1 MEQTKN
7 LGIYIH
13 IPFCIRKCAYCDFLS
28 FASEENT
35 RKGYIQSLI
44 AEIRQWEDVERWH
57 ITSIFIGGGTP
68 SVLKKE
74 ETAGILEAVYN
85 KFQVDDDAEITTEAN
100 PGTLTKDK
108 LYAYR
113 EQGINRLSLGLQSV
127 HDQELKLLGRIHTYE
142 DFLKGFHMAR
152 EAGFSNIN
160 VDLMSALPGQT
171 VDSWRE
177 SLTQILRL
185 KAEHVSAYSLIIEEG
200 TLFYEKYAE
209 DARLRDLG
217 EDCRIL
223 PTEEDER
230 SMYYET
236 RRLTG
241 EYGLEQ
247 YEISNYAE
255 PGYECRHN
263 QAYWLRQD
271 YLGFGLGA
279 SSLIDNVRFRNSADL
294 KQYSQGIYEKEEREV
309 LSVQEQMEETMF
321 LGLRMKDGVSMEAF
335 EKVFHTPFSAVYGKT
350 VLDLKNEGLVQ
361 TEEER
366 LFLTEKGFD
375 LSNYT
380 LAQFLQ

>member
-28 FASEENT
+28 FASEENA

-85 KFQVDDDAEITTEAN
+85 RFQVDDDAEITTEAN

-177 SLTQILRL
+177 SLIKILRL

-200 TLFYEKYAE
+200 TPFYEKYAE

-223 PTEEDER
+223 PTEENER

-247 YEISNYAE
+247 YEISNYAK

-279 SSLIDNVRFRNSADL
+279 SSLIDNVRFRNTADL
-294 KQYSQGIYEKEEREV
+294 KEYSQGLFEKEEREV

-321 LGLRMKDGVSMEAF
+321 LGLRMKDGVSMETF

-350 VLDLKNEGLVQ
+350 VLDLKKEGLVQ

>member
-28 FASEENT
+28 FASEENA

-44 AEIRQWEDVERWH
+44 SEIRKWEDAERWH

-85 KFQVDDDAEITTEAN
+85 RFQVDDDAEITTEAN

-177 SLTQILRL
+177 SLIKILRL

-200 TLFYEKYAE
+200 TPFYEKYAE

-223 PTEEDER
+223 PTEENER

-247 YEISNYAE
+247 YEISNYAK

-279 SSLIDNVRFRNSADL
+279 SSLIDNVRFRNTADL
-294 KQYSQGIYEKEEREV
+294 KEYSQGLFEKEEREV

-321 LGLRMKDGVSMEAF
+321 LGLRMKDGVSMETF

-350 VLDLKNEGLVQ
+350 VLDLKKEGLVQ

>member
-1 MEQTKN
+1 MELTKN

-28 FASEENT
+28 FASEEEA
-35 RKGYIQSLI
+35 RKKYIRSLI
-44 AEIRQWEDVERWH
+44 SEIEQWNDIKRWH

-74 ETAGILEAVYN
+74 ETALILEAVYH

-108 LYAYR
+108 LYTYR
-113 EQGINRLSLGLQSV
+113 EHGINRLSLGLQSV

-152 EAGFSNIN
+152 EAGFKNIN

-171 VDSWRE
+171 VDSWRK
-177 SLTQILRL
+177 SLSEILRL

-200 TLFYEKYAE
+200 TPFYEKYAE
-209 DARLRDLG
+209 DARLRDMG
-217 EDCRIL
+217 EDCQIL
-223 PTEEDER
+223 PSEEDER
-230 SMYYET
+230 RMYYET
-236 RRLTG
+236 RRLTK

-247 YEISNYAE
+247 YEISNYAK

-279 SSLIDNVRFRNSADL
+279 SSLIDNVRFRNTAEL
-294 KQYSQGIYEKEEREV
+294 AQYNLGVFKKEETEV

-321 LGLRMKDGVSMEAF
+321 LGLRMKDGVSLEEF
-335 EKVFHTPFSAVYGKT
+335 ETVFHTPFSAVYGKA
-350 VLDLKNEGLVQ
+350 VQELKREGLVHV
-361 TEEER
+361 EDKR
-366 LFLTEKGFD
+366 ILLTEKGFD

>member
-1 MEQTKN
+1 MELTKN

-28 FASEENT
+28 FASEEEA
-35 RKGYIQSLI
+35 RKKYIRSLI
-44 AEIRQWEDVERWH
+44 SEIEQWNDIKRWH
-57 ITSIFIGGGTP
+57 ITSIFVGGGTP

-74 ETAGILEAVYN
+74 ETALILEAVYN

-108 LYAYR
+108 LYTYR
-113 EQGINRLSLGLQSV
+113 EHGINRLSLGLQSV

-152 EAGFSNIN
+152 EAGFKNIN

-171 VDSWRE
+171 VDSWRK
-177 SLTQILRL
+177 SLSEILRL

-200 TLFYEKYAE
+200 TPFYEKYAE
-209 DARLRDLG
+209 DARLRDMG
-217 EDCRIL
+217 EDCQIL
-223 PTEEDER
+223 PSEEDER
-230 SMYYET
+230 RMYYET
-236 RRLTG
+236 RRLTK

-247 YEISNYAE
+247 YEISNYAK

-279 SSLIDNVRFRNSADL
+279 SSLVDNVRFRNTADL
-294 KQYSQGIYEKEEREV
+294 AQYNLGVFKKEETEV

-321 LGLRMKDGVSMEAF
+321 LGLRMKDGVSLEEF
-335 EKVFHTPFSAVYGKT
+335 ETVFHTPFSAVYGKA
-350 VLDLKNEGLVQ
+350 VQELKKEGLVHV
-361 TEEER
+361 EDKR
-366 LFLTEKGFD
+366 ILLTEKGFD

>member
-28 FASEENT
+28 FASEEDT
-35 RKGYIQSLI
+35 RKKYIQSLI
-44 AEIRQWEDVERWH
+44 SEIRKWEDAERWH

-85 KFQVDDDAEITTEAN
+85 RFQVDDDAEITTEAN

-177 SLTQILRL
+177 SLIKILRL

-200 TLFYEKYAE
+200 TPFYEKYAE

-223 PTEEDER
+223 PTEENER

-247 YEISNYAE
+247 YEISNYAK

-279 SSLIDNVRFRNSADL
+279 SSLIDNVRFRNTADL
-294 KQYSQGIYEKEEREV
+294 KEYSQGLFEKEEREV

-321 LGLRMKDGVSMEAF
+321 LGLRMKDGVSMETF

-350 VLDLKNEGLVQ
+350 VLDLKKEGLVQ

>member
-1 MEQTKN
+1 MELTKN

-28 FASEENT
+28 FASEEEA
-35 RKGYIQSLI
+35 RKKYIRSLI
-44 AEIRQWEDVERWH
+44 SEIEQWNDIKRWH

-74 ETAGILEAVYN
+74 ETALILEAVYN

-108 LYAYR
+108 LYTYR
-113 EQGINRLSLGLQSV
+113 EHGINRLSLGLQSV

-152 EAGFSNIN
+152 EAGFKNIN

-171 VDSWRE
+171 VDSWRK
-177 SLTQILRL
+177 SLSEILRL

-200 TLFYEKYAE
+200 TPFYEKYAE
-209 DARLRDLG
+209 DARLRDMG
-217 EDCRIL
+217 EDCQIL
-223 PTEEDER
+223 PSEEDER
-230 SMYYET
+230 RMYYET
-236 RRLTG
+236 RRLTK

-247 YEISNYAE
+247 YEISNYAK

-279 SSLIDNVRFRNSADL
+279 SSLIDNMRFRNTADL
-294 KQYSQGIYEKEEREV
+294 AQYNLGVFKKEETEV

-321 LGLRMKDGVSMEAF
+321 LGLRMKDGVSLEEF
-335 EKVFHTPFSAVYGKT
+335 ETVFHTPFSAVYGKA
-350 VLDLKNEGLVQ
+350 VQELKKEGLVHV
-361 TEEER
+361 EDKR
-366 LFLTEKGFD
+366 ILLTEKGFD

>member
-35 RKGYIQSLI
+35 RKGYVQSLI

-247 YEISNYAE
+247 YEISNYAK

-279 SSLIDNVRFRNSADL
+279 SSLIDNVRFRNTADL
-294 KQYSQGIYEKEEREV
+294 KQYSQGIFEKEEREV

-361 TEEER
+361 TEDER

>member
-247 YEISNYAE
+247 YEISNYAK

-279 SSLIDNVRFRNSADL
+279 SSLIDNVRFRNTADL
-294 KQYSQGIYEKEEREV
+294 KQYSQGIFEKEEREV

-335 EKVFHTPFSAVYGKT
+335 EKVFHTPFSTVYGKT

-361 TEEER
+361 TEDER

>member
-28 FASEENT
+28 FASEENA

-177 SLTQILRL
+177 SLIKILRL

-200 TLFYEKYAE
+200 TPFYEKYAE

-223 PTEEDER
+223 PTEENER

-247 YEISNYAE
+247 YEISNYAK

-279 SSLIDNVRFRNSADL
+279 SSLIDNVRFRNTADL
-294 KQYSQGIYEKEEREV
+294 KEYSQGLFEKEEREV

-321 LGLRMKDGVSMEAF
+321 LGLRMKDGVSMETF

-350 VLDLKNEGLVQ
+350 VLDLKKEGLVQ

>member
-177 SLTQILRL
+177 SLTKILRL

-247 YEISNYAE
+247 YEISNYAK

-279 SSLIDNVRFRNSADL
+279 SSLIDNVRFRNTADL

-335 EKVFHTPFSAVYGKT
+335 EKVFHTPFSTVYGKT

-361 TEEER
+361 TEDER

>member
-177 SLTQILRL
+177 SLTKILRL

-247 YEISNYAE
+247 YEISNYAK

-279 SSLIDNVRFRNSADL
+279 SSLIDNVRFRNTADL
-294 KQYSQGIYEKEEREV
+294 KQYSQGIFEKEEREM

-361 TEEER
+361 TEDER

>member
-28 FASEENT
+28 FASEENA

-177 SLTQILRL
+177 SLIKILRL

-200 TLFYEKYAE
+200 TPFYEKYAE

-223 PTEEDER
+223 PTEENER

-247 YEISNYAE
+247 YEISNYAK

-279 SSLIDNVRFRNSADL
+279 SSLIDNVRFRNTADL
-294 KQYSQGIYEKEEREV
+294 KEYSQGLFEKEEREV
-309 LSVQEQMEETMF
+309 LSVKEQMEETMF
-321 LGLRMKDGVSMEAF
+321 LGLRMKDGVSMETF

-350 VLDLKNEGLVQ
+350 VLDLKKEGLVQ

>member
-247 YEISNYAE
+247 YEISNYAK

-279 SSLIDNVRFRNSADL
+279 SSLIDNVRFRNTADL
-294 KQYSQGIYEKEEREV
+294 KQYSQGIFEKEEREV

-335 EKVFHTPFSAVYGKT
+335 EKVFHTPFSTVYGKT

-361 TEEER
+361 TEDKR

>member
-1 MEQTKN
+1 MELTKN

-28 FASEENT
+28 FASEEEA
-35 RKGYIQSLI
+35 RKKYIRSLI
-44 AEIRQWEDVERWH
+44 SEIEQWNDIKRWH

-74 ETAGILEAVYN
+74 ETALILEAVYN

-108 LYAYR
+108 LYTYR
-113 EQGINRLSLGLQSV
+113 EHGINRLSLGLQSV
-127 HDQELKLLGRIHTYE
+127 HDQELNLLGRIHTYE

-152 EAGFSNIN
+152 EAGFKNIN

-171 VDSWRE
+171 VDSWRK
-177 SLTQILRL
+177 SLSEILRL

-200 TLFYEKYAE
+200 TPFYEKYAE
-209 DARLRDLG
+209 DARLRDMG
-217 EDCRIL
+217 EDCQIL
-223 PTEEDER
+223 PSEEDER
-230 SMYYET
+230 RMYYET
-236 RRLTG
+236 RRLTK

-247 YEISNYAE
+247 YEISNYAK

-279 SSLIDNVRFRNSADL
+279 SSLIDNVRFRNTADL
-294 KQYSQGIYEKEEREV
+294 AQYNLGVFKKEETEV

-321 LGLRMKDGVSMEAF
+321 LGLRMKDGVSLEEF
-335 EKVFHTPFSAVYGKT
+335 ETVFHTPFSAVYGKA
-350 VLDLKNEGLVQ
+350 VQELKKEGLVHV
-361 TEEER
+361 EDKR
-366 LFLTEKGFD
+366 ILLTEKGFD

>member
-13 IPFCIRKCAYCDFLS
+13 IPFCILKCAYCDFLS
-28 FASEENT
+28 FASEEDT

-177 SLTQILRL
+177 SLIKILRL

-200 TLFYEKYAE
+200 TPFYEKYAE

-223 PTEEDER
+223 PTEENER

-247 YEISNYAE
+247 YEISNYAK

-279 SSLIDNVRFRNSADL
+279 SSLIDNVRFRNTADL
-294 KQYSQGIYEKEEREV
+294 KEYSQGLFEKEEREV

-321 LGLRMKDGVSMEAF
+321 LGLRMKDGVSMETF
-335 EKVFHTPFSAVYGKT
+335 EKVFHTPFSTVYGKT
-350 VLDLKNEGLVQ
+350 VLDLKKEGLVQ

>member
-177 SLTQILRL
+177 SLTKILRL

-247 YEISNYAE
+247 YEISNYAK

-279 SSLIDNVRFRNSADL
+279 SSLIDNVRFRNTADL

>member
-28 FASEENT
+28 FATEEES
-35 RKGYIQSLI
+35 RKKYIQSLI
-44 AEIRQWEDVERWH
+44 TEIRQWEDVKRWH

-74 ETAGILEAVYN
+74 ETARILEAVYN
-85 KFQVDDDAEITTEAN
+85 KFKVDADAEISTEAN

-108 LYAYR
+108 LYTYR

-127 HDQELKLLGRIHTYE
+127 HEPELKLLGRIHTYE

-171 VDSWRE
+171 LDSWRE
-177 SLTQILRL
+177 SLSKILRL

-200 TLFYEKYAE
+200 TPFYEKYAE

-247 YEISNYAE
+247 YEISNYAK

-279 SSLIDNVRFRNSADL
+279 SSLIDNVRFRNTADL
-294 KQYSQGIYEKEEREV
+294 KQYSQGIFEKEEREV

-361 TEEER
+361 TEDKR

>member
-28 FASEENT
+28 FASEENA

-44 AEIRQWEDVERWH
+44 AEIRQWEDAERWH

-108 LYAYR
+108 LYTYR

-177 SLTQILRL
+177 SLIKILRL

-200 TLFYEKYAE
+200 TPFYEKYAE

-223 PTEEDER
+223 PTEENER

-247 YEISNYAE
+247 YEISNYAK

-279 SSLIDNVRFRNSADL
+279 SSLIDNVRFRNTADL
-294 KQYSQGIYEKEEREV
+294 KEYSQGLFEKEEREV

-321 LGLRMKDGVSMEAF
+321 LGLRMKDGVSMETF

-350 VLDLKNEGLVQ
+350 VLDLKKEGLVQ

>member
-100 PGTLTKDK
+100 PGTLTKEK

-177 SLTQILRL
+177 SLTKILRL

-247 YEISNYAE
+247 YEISNYAK

-279 SSLIDNVRFRNSADL
+279 SSLIDNVRFRNTADL
-294 KQYSQGIYEKEEREV
+294 KQYSQGIFEKEEREV

>member
-177 SLTQILRL
+177 SLTKILRL

-247 YEISNYAE
+247 YEISNYAK

-279 SSLIDNVRFRNSADL
+279 SSLIDNVRFRNTADL
-294 KQYSQGIYEKEEREV
+294 KQYSQGIFEKEEREV

>member
-35 RKGYIQSLI
+35 RKGYVQSLI

-200 TLFYEKYAE
+200 TLFFEKYAE

-247 YEISNYAE
+247 YEISNYAK

-279 SSLIDNVRFRNSADL
+279 SSLIDNVRFRNTADL

-361 TEEER
+361 TEDER

>member
-1 MEQTKN
+1 MELTKN

-28 FASEENT
+28 FASEEEA
-35 RKGYIQSLI
+35 RKKYIRSLI
-44 AEIRQWEDVERWH
+44 SEIEQWNDIKRWH
-57 ITSIFIGGGTP
+57 ITSIFVGGGTP

-74 ETAGILEAVYN
+74 ETALILEAVYN

-108 LYAYR
+108 LYTYR
-113 EQGINRLSLGLQSV
+113 EHGINRLSLGLQSV

-152 EAGFSNIN
+152 EAGFKNIN

-171 VDSWRE
+171 VDSWRK
-177 SLTQILRL
+177 SLSEILRL

-200 TLFYEKYAE
+200 TPFYEKYAE
-209 DARLRDLG
+209 DARLRDMG
-217 EDCRIL
+217 EDCQIL
-223 PTEEDER
+223 PSEEDER
-230 SMYYET
+230 RMYYET
-236 RRLTG
+236 RRLTK

-247 YEISNYAE
+247 YEISNYAK

-279 SSLIDNVRFRNSADL
+279 SSLIDNMRFRNTADL
-294 KQYSQGIYEKEEREV
+294 AQYNLGVFKKEETEV

-321 LGLRMKDGVSMEAF
+321 LGLRMKDGVSLEEF
-335 EKVFHTPFSAVYGKT
+335 ETVFHTPFSAVYGKA
-350 VLDLKNEGLVQ
+350 VQELKNEGLVHV
-361 TEEER
+361 EDKR
-366 LFLTEKGFD
+366 ILLTEKGFD

>member
-28 FASEENT
+28 FASEEDT

-85 KFQVDDDAEITTEAN
+85 RFQVDDDAEITTEAN

-108 LYAYR
+108 LYTYR

-177 SLTQILRL
+177 SLIKILRL

-200 TLFYEKYAE
+200 TPFYEKYAE

-223 PTEEDER
+223 PTEENER

-247 YEISNYAE
+247 YEISNYAK

-279 SSLIDNVRFRNSADL
+279 SSLIDNVRFRNTADL
-294 KQYSQGIYEKEEREV
+294 KEYSQGLFEKEEREV

-321 LGLRMKDGVSMEAF
+321 LGLRMKDGVSMETF

-350 VLDLKNEGLVQ
+350 VLDLKKEGLVQ

>member
-28 FASEENT
+28 FASEEDT

-177 SLTQILRL
+177 SLIKILRL

-200 TLFYEKYAE
+200 TPFYEKYAE

-223 PTEEDER
+223 PTEENER

-247 YEISNYAE
+247 YEISNYAK

-279 SSLIDNVRFRNSADL
+279 SSLIDNVRFRNTADL
-294 KQYSQGIYEKEEREV
+294 KEYSQGLFEKEEREV

-321 LGLRMKDGVSMEAF
+321 LGLRMKDGVSMETF
-335 EKVFHTPFSAVYGKT
+335 EKVFHTPFSTVYGKT
-350 VLDLKNEGLVQ
+350 VLDLKKEGLVQ

>member
-28 FASEENT
+28 FTSEENT

-177 SLTQILRL
+177 SLTKILRL

-230 SMYYET
+230 RMYYET

-247 YEISNYAE
+247 YEISNYAK

-279 SSLIDNVRFRNSADL
+279 SSLIDNVRFRNTADL
-294 KQYSQGIYEKEEREV
+294 KQYSQGIFKKEEREV

-321 LGLRMKDGVSMEAF
+321 LGLRMKDGVSMETF

>member
-28 FASEENT
+28 FASEEDT

-177 SLTQILRL
+177 SLIKILRL

-200 TLFYEKYAE
+200 TPFYEKYAE

-223 PTEEDER
+223 PTEENER

-247 YEISNYAE
+247 YEISNYAK

-279 SSLIDNVRFRNSADL
+279 SSLIDNVRFRNTADL
-294 KQYSQGIYEKEEREV
+294 KEYSQGLFEKEEREV

-321 LGLRMKDGVSMEAF
+321 LGLRMKDGVSMETF

-350 VLDLKNEGLVQ
+350 VLDLKKEGLVQ

>member
-177 SLTQILRL
+177 SLTKILRL

-247 YEISNYAE
+247 YEISNYAK

-279 SSLIDNVRFRNSADL
+279 SSLIDNVRFCNTADL
-294 KQYSQGIYEKEEREV
+294 KQYSQGIFEKEEREV
-309 LSVQEQMEETMF
+309 LSIQEQMEETMF
-321 LGLRMKDGVSMEAF
+321 LGLRMKDGVSMETF

-350 VLDLKNEGLVQ
+350 VLDLKKEGLVQ
-361 TEEER
+361 TEDER

>member
-177 SLTQILRL
+177 SLTKILRL

-247 YEISNYAE
+247 YEISNYAK

-279 SSLIDNVRFRNSADL
+279 SSLIDNVRFCNTADL
-294 KQYSQGIYEKEEREV
+294 KLYSRGIFKKEEREV

-361 TEEER
+361 TEDER

>member
-177 SLTQILRL
+177 SLTKILRL

-247 YEISNYAE
+247 YEISNYAK

-279 SSLIDNVRFRNSADL
+279 SSLIDNVRFRNTADL
-294 KQYSQGIYEKEEREV
+294 KLYSRGIFKKEEREV

-361 TEEER
+361 TEDER

>member
-1 MEQTKN
+1 MELTKN

-28 FASEENT
+28 FASEEEA
-35 RKGYIQSLI
+35 RKKYIRSLI
-44 AEIRQWEDVERWH
+44 SEIQQWNDIKRWH
-57 ITSIFIGGGTP
+57 ITSIFVGGGTP

-74 ETAGILEAVYN
+74 ETALILEAVYN

-108 LYAYR
+108 LYTYR
-113 EQGINRLSLGLQSV
+113 EHGINRLSLGLQSV

-142 DFLKGFHMAR
+142 DFLKGFHLAR
-152 EAGFSNIN
+152 EAGFKNIN

-171 VDSWRE
+171 VDSWRK
-177 SLTQILRL
+177 SLSEILRL

-200 TLFYEKYAE
+200 TPFYEKYAE
-209 DARLRDLG
+209 DARLRDMG
-217 EDCRIL
+217 EDCQIL
-223 PTEEDER
+223 PSEEDER
-230 SMYYET
+230 RMYYET
-236 RRLTG
+236 RCLTK

-247 YEISNYAE
+247 YEISNYAK

-279 SSLIDNVRFRNSADL
+279 SSLVDNVRFRNTADL
-294 KQYSQGIYEKEEREV
+294 AQYNLGVFKKEETEV

-321 LGLRMKDGVSMEAF
+321 LGLRMKDGVSLEEF
-335 EKVFHTPFSAVYGKT
+335 ETVFHTPFSAVYGKA
-350 VLDLKNEGLVQ
+350 VQELKKEGLVHV
-361 TEEER
+361 EDKR
-366 LFLTEKGFD
+366 ILLTEKGFD

>member
-177 SLTQILRL
+177 SLTKILRL

-200 TLFYEKYAE
+200 TLFFEKYAE

-247 YEISNYAE
+247 YEISNYAK

-279 SSLIDNVRFRNSADL
+279 SSLIDNVRFRNTADL

>member
-177 SLTQILRL
+177 SLTKILRL

-247 YEISNYAE
+247 YEISNYAK

-279 SSLIDNVRFRNSADL
+279 SSLIDNVRFRNTADL
-294 KQYSQGIYEKEEREV
+294 KQYSQGIFEKEEREV

-335 EKVFHTPFSAVYGKT
+335 EKVFHTPFSTVYGKT

-361 TEEER
+361 TEDER

>member
-28 FASEENT
+28 FASEEDT

-85 KFQVDDDAEITTEAN
+85 RFQVDDDAEITTEAN

-108 LYAYR
+108 LYTYR

-177 SLTQILRL
+177 SLIKILRL

-223 PTEEDER
+223 PTEENER

-247 YEISNYAE
+247 YEISNYAK

-279 SSLIDNVRFRNSADL
+279 SSLIDNVRFRNTADL
-294 KQYSQGIYEKEEREV
+294 KEYSQGLFEKEEREV

-321 LGLRMKDGVSMEAF
+321 LGLRMKDGVSMETF

-350 VLDLKNEGLVQ
+350 VLDLKKEGLVQ

>member
-1 MEQTKN
+1 MELTKN

-28 FASEENT
+28 FASEEEA
-35 RKGYIQSLI
+35 RKKYIRSLI
-44 AEIRQWEDVERWH
+44 SEIEQWNDIKRWH

-74 ETAGILEAVYN
+74 ETALILEAVYN

-108 LYAYR
+108 LYTYR
-113 EQGINRLSLGLQSV
+113 EHGINRLSLGLQSV

-152 EAGFSNIN
+152 EAGFKNIN

-171 VDSWRE
+171 VDSWRK
-177 SLTQILRL
+177 SLSEILRL

-200 TLFYEKYAE
+200 TPFYEKYAE
-209 DARLRDLG
+209 DARLRDMG
-217 EDCRIL
+217 EDCQIL
-223 PTEEDER
+223 PSEEDER
-230 SMYYET
+230 RMYYET
-236 RRLTG
+236 RRLTK

-247 YEISNYAE
+247 YEISNYAK

-279 SSLIDNVRFRNSADL
+279 SSLIDNMRFRNTADL
-294 KQYSQGIYEKEEREV
+294 AQYNLGVFKKEETEV

-321 LGLRMKDGVSMEAF
+321 LGLRMKDGVSLEEF
-335 EKVFHTPFSAVYGKT
+335 ETVFHTPFSAVYGKA
-350 VLDLKNEGLVQ
+350 VQELKNEGLVHV
-361 TEEER
+361 EDKR
-366 LFLTEKGFD
+366 ILLTEKGFD

>member
-28 FASEENT
+28 FASEENA

-44 AEIRQWEDVERWH
+44 AEIRQWEDAERWH

-177 SLTQILRL
+177 SLIKILRL

-200 TLFYEKYAE
+200 TPFYEKYAE

-223 PTEEDER
+223 PTEENER

-247 YEISNYAE
+247 YEISNYAK

-279 SSLIDNVRFRNSADL
+279 SSLIDNVRFRNTADL
-294 KQYSQGIYEKEEREV
+294 KEYSQGLFEKEEREV

-321 LGLRMKDGVSMEAF
+321 LGLRMKDGVSMETF

-350 VLDLKNEGLVQ
+350 VLDLKKEGLVQ

>member
-28 FASEENT
+28 FASEEDT
-35 RKGYIQSLI
+35 RKKYIQSLI
-44 AEIRQWEDVERWH
+44 SDIRKWEDAERWH

-177 SLTQILRL
+177 SLIKILRL

-200 TLFYEKYAE
+200 TPFYEKYAE

-223 PTEEDER
+223 PTEENER

-247 YEISNYAE
+247 YEISNYAK

-279 SSLIDNVRFRNSADL
+279 SSLIDNVRFRNTADL
-294 KQYSQGIYEKEEREV
+294 KEYSQGLFEKEEREV

-321 LGLRMKDGVSMEAF
+321 LGLRMKDGVSMETF

-350 VLDLKNEGLVQ
+350 VLDLKKEGLVQ

>member
-28 FASEENT
+28 FASEEDT
-35 RKGYIQSLI
+35 RKKYIQSLI
-44 AEIRQWEDVERWH
+44 SEIRKWEDAERWH

-85 KFQVDDDAEITTEAN
+85 RFQVDDEAEITTEAN

-177 SLTQILRL
+177 SLIKILRL

-200 TLFYEKYAE
+200 TPFYEKYAE

-223 PTEEDER
+223 PTEENER

-247 YEISNYAE
+247 YEISNYAK

-279 SSLIDNVRFRNSADL
+279 SSLIDNVRFRNTADL
-294 KQYSQGIYEKEEREV
+294 KEYSQGLFEKEEREV

-321 LGLRMKDGVSMEAF
+321 LGLRMKDGVSMETF

-350 VLDLKNEGLVQ
+350 VLDLKKEGLVQ

>member
-177 SLTQILRL
+177 SLTKILRL

-200 TLFYEKYAE
+200 TLFFEKYAE

-247 YEISNYAE
+247 YEISNYAK

-279 SSLIDNVRFRNSADL
+279 SSLIDNVRFRNTADL
-294 KQYSQGIYEKEEREV
+294 KQYSQGIFEKEEREV

-350 VLDLKNEGLVQ
+350 ILDLKNEGLVQ
-361 TEEER
+361 TEDKR

>member
-247 YEISNYAE
+247 YEISNYAK

-279 SSLIDNVRFRNSADL
+279 SSLIDNVRFRNTADL